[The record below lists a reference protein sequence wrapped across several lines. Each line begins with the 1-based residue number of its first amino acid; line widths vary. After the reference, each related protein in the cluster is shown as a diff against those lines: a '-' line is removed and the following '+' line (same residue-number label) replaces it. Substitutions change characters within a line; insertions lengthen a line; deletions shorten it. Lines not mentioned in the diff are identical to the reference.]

1 MEELESV
8 PEKRDKLV
16 HSSRVIS
23 GEEAPKDVSSD
34 ESRTL
39 PLPKDKTAE
48 SKKQDSGRFP
58 KSSKRRE
65 KEPSTTAM
73 TTTQSTGHDFVTK
86 THTNV
91 ESAAAKGDINKDSQ
105 GKHGAI
111 TKPKKKPPLFRTKVS
126 EENLESSIPRLTR
139 QASQE
144 EPLPLENV
152 VTRRRSNGR
161 NKFLP
166 RSQPVSDDTSPPPTP
181 DIAIHIQQSDP
192 PTVCRFP
199 HQHSGDGPSLN
210 PLFKQSSLE
219 ARSEPALS
227 REPSQEKEFTDSKG
241 VNLHQFI
248 VDTLR
253 KPQDRTMLLHLEKEL
268 ADLVHSNASE
278 KKFAPMSSYHR
289 MIVHRVAAYFGLDH
303 NVDQTGKAVIV
314 NKTANTRIP
323 EKKFKDHIHEDRLDG
338 PARRI
343 LKRDTASYEDKDY
356 YDQSE
361 KSDMFAKD
369 DKKSKSL
376 RSARRGTTGS
386 ELGYSTNRPKAILQ
400 FNSRQSSGT
409 SDDSSY
415 HWKQDRPWSS
425 VDSSGSD
432 KPHIPVITKASS
444 FAGTSISSNIL
455 MRDESGGSSRS
466 SCSVASSSSN
476 TKLQIQENPD
486 GGSPHSTIPHC
497 YHKVASPSSSS
508 YSQPSQQP
516 LINTDSTPCGQTV
529 NVSWS
534 GTIPSTAPPA
544 GQFCMA
550 PVIPGNQSGLQA
562 QQQPVL
568 FIAPNIE
575 SVPPGC
581 IIVNPQSGQPYL
593 NKDGSAMVYQPM
605 AAIQHQPTHL
615 TPGGISQQQQQQQQQ
630 QMVTQSCQHSSIP
643 QYPQPIT
650 DNQLSNTQMMSY
662 APQQGQPPPYK
673 WPSYRLWDFQELQGQ
688 FVNLTML
695 SQEGE
700 GASHIQVQ
708 QMSSPQ
714 PQPGNQQV
722 GMLAMKAQV
731 PAVMKGS
738 THDLSQPYQ
747 TVQQNQQGI
756 RILVSSYWGIYAKVK
771 HKTEL
776 VGEGGRW
783 GQKLHCRFDYDL
795 YYCDS
800 DYDLYYC
807 DSDYDLYYCDSDY
820 DIRPLQPSYTND
832 GHRTTA
838 SFPSSSQ
845 PPVLNATALP
855 TSVQSQQMALHPSQ
869 GITPIYFSAAQEGQ
883 VADSQAKSQTMFTQG
898 YPGAAATPSGSQ
910 SQIVYISEPQQYM
923 EQPVPVFMSNSQSQL
938 TSGQISSSS
947 RDAIRPASPNAQTMP
962 ANYGLPPPFSAGGR
976 SDLSSHGADTEV
988 VIRNAP
994 SPAITIRNPRSAP
1007 GGNELSDHTGSY
1019 ARERSSRKPRE
1030 ALDSLTRYEL
1040 AQSNPTAEAASR
1052 KELWRIP
1059 QAYPASMVQPFRN
1072 VFAEKGNEEVLEVS
1086 QLPRDLTCQAVFPL
1100 LEDILQ
1106 FGAKIYLIPKSNLP
1120 TAQTPPSQ
1128 VPSTK
1133 PVSEFTVL
1141 AFQTRNWPRKRYLI
1155 RPMQR
1160 TPCNSRER
1168 TFSRRLNS
1176 AAVLP
1181 SSRLEVS
1188 PFQFFTVSSLFFEI
1202 DASEI

>member
-16 HSSRVIS
+16 HSSHVIS

-105 GKHGAI
+105 GKHGAV

-369 DKKSKSL
+369 DKKSKSFEE
-376 RSARRGTTGS
+376 RQERYDRVRARIFNQSQSATSQEALTVDS
-386 ELGYSTNRPKAILQ
+386 PTRPKAILQ

-516 LINTDSTPCGQTV
+516 LINTDSTPCGQSV

-550 PVIPGNQSGLQA
+550 PVIPGNQSGLPA

-593 NKDGSAMVYQPM
+593 NKDGTAMVYQPM
-605 AAIQHQPTHL
+605 AAIQQHQPTHL
-615 TPGGISQQQQQQQQQ
+615 TQGGISQQQQQQQQ

-662 APQQGQPPPYK
+662 APQQGQPPLQMAP
-673 WPSYRLWDFQELQGQ
+673 PIASGDFQELQGQ

-747 TVQQNQQGI
+747 TVQQNQQISGHYSPHI
-756 RILVSSYWGIYAKVK
+756 PMMDTGQQPHFHQAASPQSSMQQ
-771 HKTEL
+771 L
-776 VGEGGRW
+776 
-783 GQKLHCRFDYDL
+783 C
-795 YYCDS
+795 
-800 DYDLYYC
+800 
-807 DSDYDLYYCDSDY
+807 
-820 DIRPLQPSYTND
+820 QP
-832 GHRTTA
+832 
-838 SFPSSSQ
+838 
-845 PPVLNATALP
+845 
-855 TSVQSQQMALHPSQ
+855 SVQSQQMALHPSQ

-962 ANYGLPPPFSAGGR
+962 ANYGLPPPPSQQVVGQTFPPMVQIQR
-976 SDLSSHGADTEV
+976 SLSGTHL
-988 VIRNAP
+988 P
-994 SPAITIRNPRSAP
+994 PRSLSGTHVAP
-1007 GGNELSDHTGSY
+1007 RVGTNYQIIQAPMPGSV
-1019 ARERSSRKPRE
+1019 PQG
-1030 ALDSLTRYEL
+1030 SLGRPSTL
-1040 AQSNPTAEAASR
+1040 LHGTNLPSQIPTAEAASR

-1141 AFQTRNWPRKRYLI
+1141 ASFPNPELAQKAV
-1155 RPMQR
+1155 
-1160 TPCNSRER
+1160 
-1168 TFSRRLNS
+1168 FNS
-1176 AAVLP
+1176 ANATYSLQQPGKNYAP
-1181 SSRLEVS
+1181 SLAG
-1188 PFQFFTVSSLFFEI
+1188 
-1202 DASEI
+1202 D